1 MPTDERVYRAPILLL
16 PVKLE
21 RSSAAARFR
30 LKFHEDEP
38 RLNATLL
45 EFLKREFDLA
55 LPDFRDGLPQ
65 DGSGIDVLQVLER
78 IRHAVRDTPG
88 FEVADDTALSTF
100 SFAKY
105 LMWKDLTERTDS
117 LRQNRVVKHL
127 IDNPERTFEGTDQP
141 FPHENDID
149 RHYASADIV
158 MPLPADSS
166 QIAASLAAAQGRDFV
181 IVGPP
186 R

>member
-1 MPTDERVYRAPILLL
+1 MEETAADERVYRAPILLL

-45 EFLKREFDLA
+45 QFLKRDFDLN
-55 LPDFRDGLPQ
+55 LPDFHDGLPQ

-78 IRHAVRDTPG
+78 MRHAVRDTPG

-105 LMWKDLTERTDS
+105 LMWKISPNAPKAYVRIGS
-117 LRQNRVVKHL
+117 S
-127 IDNPERTFEGTDQP
+127 GT
-141 FPHENDID
+141 
-149 RHYASADIV
+149 
-158 MPLPADSS
+158 
-166 QIAASLAAAQGRDFV
+166 
-181 IVGPP
+181 
-186 R
+186 